1 MKNPWKK
8 LSQKIVYEN
17 NWILVKEDIVLNP
30 NGNEGIYGTVH
41 FKNRAIAIVP
51 IDSEGNTY
59 LVGQYRYPLDIYS
72 WELPMGGGLLADNDL
87 ESAQRELKEETGLV
101 AKNWKNIST
110 IHTSNSVTDESGYI
124 FLATDLQQKE
134 AEPEDTEDLKVI
146 KIPFQKAVEM
156 VMNNEITDSISIA
169 GILKVDY
176 LIKNNQFTL

>member
-1 MKNPWKK
+1 MKNPWEK
-8 LSQKIVYEN
+8 LSKKIVYEN
-17 NWILVKEDIVLNP
+17 DWIRVQEDIVLNP
-30 NGNEGIYGTVH
+30 SGNEGIYGTIH

-72 WELPMGGGLLADNDL
+72 WELPMGGGLLADDDL
-87 ESAQRELKEETGLV
+87 GSAQRELKEETGLV

-124 FLATDLQQKE
+124 FLATNLHQKE

-176 LIKNNQFTL
+176 LIKNNELNF

>member
-8 LSQKIVYEN
+8 LSKKIVYEN
-17 NWILVKEDIVLNP
+17 DWIRVQEDIVLNP
-30 NGNEGIYGTVH
+30 SGNEGIYGTVH
-41 FKNRAIAIVP
+41 FKNRAIGIVP

-72 WELPMGGGLLADNDL
+72 WELPMGGGKMTDDDL
-87 ESAQRELKEETGLV
+87 DSAQRELKEETGLV

-110 IHTSNSVTDESGYI
+110 IHTSNSVTDEVGYI
-124 FLATDLQQKE
+124 FLATDLQQKK
-134 AEPEDTEDLKVI
+134 AEPEETEELKVI

-156 VMNNEITDSISIA
+156 VINNEITDSISIA

-176 LIKNNQFTL
+176 LIRNNQLNF

>member
-17 NWILVKEDIVLNP
+17 DWIRVKEDIVLNP
-30 NGNEGIYGTVH
+30 SGNEGIYGTVH

-72 WELPMGGGLLADNDL
+72 WELPMGGGLLTDDDL

-101 AKNWKNIST
+101 AKTWKNIST
-110 IHTSNSVTDESGYI
+110 IHTSNSVTDEIGYI
-124 FLATDLQQKE
+124 FLATDLQQE
-134 AEPEDTEDLKVI
+134 DAEPEETEDLKII

-176 LIKNNQFTL
+176 LLRNNSSIL